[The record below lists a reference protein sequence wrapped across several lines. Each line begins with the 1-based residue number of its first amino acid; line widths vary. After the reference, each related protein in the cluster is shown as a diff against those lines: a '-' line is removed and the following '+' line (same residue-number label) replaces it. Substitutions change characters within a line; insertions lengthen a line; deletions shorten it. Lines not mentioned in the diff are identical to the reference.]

1 MATEIAN
8 PTSVSRE
15 IGGKTLT
22 IETGRLANQAHGSVT
37 VTYGETIVL
46 VTAVMSSR
54 PRAEDI
60 DFLPLTVDYE
70 ERMYC
75 VGRMPG
81 SSFRRGGRPV
91 QDGILG
97 SWLTDR
103 SLRPLFPKGLH
114 NDIQITLTILSSDME
129 NPPEVLGMIGA
140 SAAISIS
147 QIPFNGPIASCRI
160 AYIDGE
166 YVVHPT
172 S

>member
-70 ERMYC
+70 ERMYS
-75 VGRMPG
+75 VGKIPG
-81 SSFRRGGRPV
+81 SFFR
-91 QDGILG
+91 L
-97 SWLTDR
+97 
-103 SLRPLFPKGLH
+103 SLIH
-114 NDIQITLTILSSDME
+114 I
-129 NPPEVLGMIGA
+129 
-140 SAAISIS
+140 
-147 QIPFNGPIASCRI
+147 
-160 AYIDGE
+160 
-166 YVVHPT
+166 
-172 S
+172 